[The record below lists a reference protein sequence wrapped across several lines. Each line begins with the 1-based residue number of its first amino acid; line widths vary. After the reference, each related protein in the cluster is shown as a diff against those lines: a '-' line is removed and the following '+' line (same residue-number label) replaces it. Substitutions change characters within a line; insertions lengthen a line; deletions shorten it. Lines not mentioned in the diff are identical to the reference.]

1 MFIQHYFL
9 SSSLIL
15 TGRLCTVCYKDYIHL
30 LYFISSSSVLLMYG
44 AIKGR
49 RWFMLPWIVC
59 TFAFLLA
66 YLAGMCLS
74 LWLVG
79 ILVFSILGRM
89 MKLPN

>member
-1 MFIQHYFL
+1 
-9 SSSLIL
+9 
-15 TGRLCTVCYKDYIHL
+15 
-30 LYFISSSSVLLMYG
+30 MYG

-49 RWFMLPWIVC
+49 RWFMLPWIIC

-79 ILVFSILGRM
+79 VLVFSLLLFFAALIEIVIALYLWMCVISLFQVKRFAFALRGRSVYSPAM
-89 MKLPN
+89 SRFRF